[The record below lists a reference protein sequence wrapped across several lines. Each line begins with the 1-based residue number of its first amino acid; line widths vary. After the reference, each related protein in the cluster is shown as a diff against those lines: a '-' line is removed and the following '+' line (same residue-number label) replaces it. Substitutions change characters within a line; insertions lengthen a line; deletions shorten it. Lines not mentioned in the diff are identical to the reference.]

1 MRFGLSTLT
10 HNVFSTADSYMAIA
24 AAAERA
30 GFDFLSVSD
39 HLVVPGKLES
49 HYPYVVGGAFRI
61 AEHGHCFDMLS
72 TIAFLAGITKRIRL
86 LTSVLVV
93 PYRPALLTAK
103 MLATID
109 VLAKG
114 RLIVGVGAGWMK
126 EEFDLLDADFA
137 DRGKVTDE
145 YLEAFIELWTKE
157 RSSFAGT
164 HVNFANAIFA
174 PKPLQKP
181 HPPLWVGGESA
192 PAIRR
197 SIKLGNVWY
206 PGNNSQTK
214 PLDTM
219 ARLAAGV
226 AEVRRLCDAA
236 GRDPAS
242 LGVAL
247 LVQDHF
253 EWADRKTSDGSARR
267 MFTGTS
273 ADMTADAAALSAIGV
288 EDVALRLGGATV
300 EEAVARIERFGAEVI
315 AKRKA

>member
-10 HNVFSTADSYMAIA
+10 HNVFSTADSYIA
-24 AAAERA
+24 VASAAERA

-39 HLVVPGKLES
+39 HLVVPGQLES

-61 AEHGHCFDMLS
+61 ATHGHCFDMLS
-72 TIAFLAGITKRIRL
+72 TIAFLAGVTKRIKL

-93 PYRPALLTAK
+93 PYRPAMLTAK

-137 DRGKVTDE
+137 DRGRVTDE
-145 YLEAFIELWTKE
+145 YVEAFIELWTKE
-157 RSSFAGT
+157 RSSYAGR
-164 HVNFANAIFA
+164 HVNFSDAIFA
-174 PKPLQKP
+174 PKPVQKP

-197 SIKLGNVWY
+197 TVKLGNVWY

-214 PLDTM
+214 PLDTT
-219 ARLAAGV
+219 ARLAAGI

-242 LGVAL
+242 LGIAL

-253 EWADRKTSDGSARR
+253 EWADRKVNDGSTRR

-273 ADMTADAAALSAIGV
+273 ADMAADADALSAIGV
-288 EDVALRLGGATV
+288 EDVALRLGGATI
-300 EEAVARIERFGAEVI
+300 EEAVARIDRFGAEVI
-315 AKRKA
+315 ARRKA